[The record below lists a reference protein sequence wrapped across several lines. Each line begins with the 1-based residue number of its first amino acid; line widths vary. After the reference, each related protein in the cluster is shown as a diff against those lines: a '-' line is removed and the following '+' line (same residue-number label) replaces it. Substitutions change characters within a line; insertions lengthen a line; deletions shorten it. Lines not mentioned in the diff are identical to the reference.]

1 MYTFTPDHN
10 MSNQQKNI
18 ALENEIVMLLG
29 QGDRQAITLLYKNY
43 SGSLF
48 GIVSRMIPSKE
59 VAEEVLQDVFVKVWD
74 NADKYDPTK
83 GKLFTWLAQVTR
95 NTALDKVRSAGYKK
109 GQKTD
114 NIETSVSVFATHADT
129 SQIQDSGLRK
139 VIESLDQNYRT
150 LIDYAYFQSYS
161 QSEIAEE
168 LNMPLG
174 TVKTRMRAAMNELRN
189 LLKNE
194 LISIF
199 ILLGIW

>member
-1 MYTFTPDHN
+1 
-10 MSNQQKNI
+10 MSNNQRNI
-18 ALENEIVMLLG
+18 GLENEIVLLLG
-29 QGDRQAITLLYKNY
+29 QGDRQAISLLYKNY

-48 GIVSRMIPSKE
+48 GIISRMIPATE
-59 VAEEVLQDVFVKVWD
+59 VAEEVLQDVFIKVWD

-83 GKLFTWLAQVTR
+83 GRLFTWLAQITR
-95 NTALDKVRSAGYKK
+95 NTALDKVRSAGYRK

-114 NIETSVSVFATHADT
+114 GIETSVSLNEAFTET

-139 VIESLDQNYRT
+139 VINSLDENYRT

-174 TVKTRMRAAMNELRN
+174 TVKTRMRAAINELRKV
-189 LLKNE
+189 LKNE
-194 LISIF
+194 LISILA
-199 ILLGIW
+199 LLSFWMK

>member
-1 MYTFTPDHN
+1 
-10 MSNQQKNI
+10 MSNNQRNGG
-18 ALENEIVMLLG
+18 LENEIVLLLG
-29 QGDRQAITLLYKNY
+29 QGDRQAISLLYKNY

-48 GIVSRMIPSKE
+48 GIISRMIPATE
-59 VAEEVLQDVFVKVWD
+59 VAEEVLQDVFIKVWD

-83 GKLFTWLAQVTR
+83 GRLFTWLAQITR
-95 NTALDKVRSAGYKK
+95 NTALDKVRSAGYRK

-114 NIETSVSVFATHADT
+114 GIETSVSLNEAFTET

-139 VIESLDQNYRT
+139 VINSLDENYRT

-174 TVKTRMRAAMNELRN
+174 TGKTRMRAAINELRKV
-189 LLKNE
+189 LKNE
-194 LISIF
+194 LISILA
-199 ILLGIW
+199 LLSFWMK

>member
-10 MSNQQKNI
+10 MSSQQKNI

-114 NIETSVSVFATHADT
+114 NLETSVSVFETHADT

-139 VIESLDQNYRT
+139 VIESLDQHYRT

-199 ILLGIW
+199 ILLGIL